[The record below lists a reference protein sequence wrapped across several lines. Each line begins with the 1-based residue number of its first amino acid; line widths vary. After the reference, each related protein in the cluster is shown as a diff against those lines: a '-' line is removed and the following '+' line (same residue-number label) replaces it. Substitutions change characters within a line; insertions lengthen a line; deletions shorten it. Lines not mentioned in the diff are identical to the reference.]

1 MKNGKKLFAIGAAAY
16 LFASFFVGCNQNA
29 EQPVNANISVKAL
42 YSTEK
47 IEKTEDLSNRA
58 NGGVEI
64 ALAKGE
70 SEGDQFAVLSDK
82 TFSYTFTVSDLICG
96 ENVIEKENVEVSK
109 MIYTECKDR
118 VNSGVK
124 EAGWYADAVVPME
137 YIERAKEN
145 VMEKDVNNFFWVDV
159 DAPKDA
165 VAGIYTGTVTLE
177 YSNKKHEIPVSVE
190 VFDFTISDTPYMQ
203 TQYSIWLN
211 GNFMMYGELESG
223 KEIYN
228 RYYEMLLDYN
238 ISAPP
243 YGETSEEFV
252 ESVRKYYDRVTAI
265 RLPTTYVGNTNFDKE
280 LYEEVMRN
288 LAIASIEDGKNYFS
302 KAFHRLSTIY
312 DEFQEV
318 AWRVEHVRPTIEA
331 VDEIEKRVVEYLIEK
346 EYISDENDELAQ
358 SILNLRHN
366 MTAWYEE
373 EWDDVINMYCTTYDR
388 ARATTADIQK
398 MTEVMA
404 NDNVYWTYGCITR
417 DAYPNPAGQINDY
430 LVSARDL
437 FWFNYEYGIQG
448 DLVWCV
454 NQYCNAGS
462 TIDGMWKPHPD
473 LYEDASHDRL
483 SNGDGYLVYPG
494 INYESQYPFPS
505 HRLLVRRDGI
515 DDHTYL
521 SMLGEKYAAL
531 GKDYDVEWKDAKNFV
546 AFLNKQLLGRG
557 ASKLNDEAVVKT
569 RKAVSEAIVAAEKT
583 GLAIRSLECINNK
596 IVYEIYTDGSALEIN
611 GNVLSGT
618 ESGKGTLYK
627 GEAELCA
634 DGRLT
639 MTVRKGEAAYT
650 VNLLTAVTG
659 VIYADFDEVGTAE
672 AFKTN
677 TAYGSLVTVDD
688 SGEKLLGKNAKITLS
703 GYDFS
708 AHVGADSAMD
718 AGQLNASY
726 QPSVKWNITS
736 SGKTL
741 RDISSIEYW
750 IYNPQDENIT
760 IELFVEKEQNG
771 MLVPATYDKVIL
783 YSKQWTKITMDNFN
797 VITLNK
803 SALDSYTHVGFKI
816 GNLIDKDGKAYS
828 YDFLIDEV
836 ILRY

>member
-1 MKNGKKLFAIGAAAY
+1 MKNGKRLFALGAAAY
-16 LFASFFVGCNQNA
+16 LFVSFSAGCNQNDQ
-29 EQPVNANISVKAL
+29 QPVNANISVKAL

-70 SEGDQFAVLSDK
+70 SEGDQFVVLSDK

-96 ENVIEKENVEVSK
+96 ENVIKKENVEISK
-109 MIYTECKDR
+109 MLYTECKDR
-118 VNSGVK
+118 TNSGVK
-124 EAGWYADAVVPME
+124 EAGWYVDAVVPMQ
-137 YIERAKEN
+137 YIERAEEN
-145 VMEKDVNNFFWVDV
+145 IIEKDINNFFWVDV

-165 VAGIYTGTVTLE
+165 VAGIYTGAITLE
-177 YSNKKHEIPVSVE
+177 YSNKKYDIPVSVE

-223 KEIYN
+223 KDIYN
-228 RYYEMLLDYN
+228 RYFETLLDYN
-238 ISAPP
+238 ITSTP
-243 YGETSEEFV
+243 YGDTAEEFV
-252 ESVRKYYDRVTAI
+252 ESVRKYYDRLTSI
-265 RLPTTYVGNTNFDKE
+265 RLPVTYIGNTSFDE
-280 LYEEVMRN
+280 DIYEDVMR
-288 LAIASIEDGKNYFS
+288 AIAVASIEDGKNYFS

-318 AWRVEHVRPTIEA
+318 AWRVAHVRPTIEK
-331 VDEIEKRVVEYLIEK
+331 VDKIEERVVAYLIENG
-346 EYISDENDELAQ
+346 YISDKNHELAQ
-358 SILNLRHN
+358 TILGLRHN

-388 ARATTADIQK
+388 ARATTADIQQL
-398 MTEVMA
+398 TEVMA

-462 TIDGMWKPHPD
+462 AVDGLWKPHPD
-473 LYEDASHDRL
+473 LYQDASHDRL

-494 INYESQYPFPS
+494 INYESEYPFPS
-505 HRLLVRRDGI
+505 QRLLIRRDGI

-521 SMLGEKYAAL
+521 SMLGEKYSAL
-531 GKDYDVEWKDAKNFV
+531 GAEYEIELIDAKNF
-546 AFLNKQLLGRG
+546 ASFLNKQLLGRG

-569 RKAVSEAIVAAEKT
+569 RKTVADAIVAAEKA
-583 GLAIRSLECINNK
+583 GLVIRSLECMNNK
-596 IVYEIYTDGSALEIN
+596 LIYEIYTDGSKLEIN
-611 GNVLSGT
+611 GNTLSGT
-618 ESGKGTLYK
+618 ESGKGMLYK
-627 GEAELCA
+627 GEVPLNE
-634 DGRLT
+634 DGSLT
-639 MTVRKGEAAYT
+639 LAVSKDGAVYE
-650 VNLLTAVTG
+650 VNVFTAVAG
-659 VIYADFDEVGTAE
+659 VMYADFDSVGGAE
-672 AFKTN
+672 LFKTN
-677 TAYGSLVTVDD
+677 TQFGS
-688 SGEKLLGKNAKITLS
+688 SSMINASSEQLLGNNAKITLA
-703 GYDFS
+703 GYDF
-708 AHVGADSAMD
+708 AELAAIDPTLD
-718 AGQLNASY
+718 AEQLNASY
-726 QPSVKWNITS
+726 QPSVKWNIVS

-760 IELFVEKEQNG
+760 IEIFVEKEQGG
-771 MLVPATYDKVIL
+771 MLVPVTYDKVIL
-783 YSKQWTKITMDNFN
+783 YANQWTKITMDNFN
-797 VITLNK
+797 VVTLKKNTL
-803 SALDSYTHVGFKI
+803 SNYTNVGFKI
-816 GNLIDKDGKAYS
+816 GNLLDENGKAFS
-828 YDFLIDEV
+828 YDFFIDEV
-836 ILRY
+836 IVRY